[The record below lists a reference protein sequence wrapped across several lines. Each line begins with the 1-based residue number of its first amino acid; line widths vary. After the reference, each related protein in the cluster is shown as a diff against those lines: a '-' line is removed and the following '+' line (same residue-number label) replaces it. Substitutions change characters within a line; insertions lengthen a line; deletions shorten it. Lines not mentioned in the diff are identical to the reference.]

1 MATSSSASARA
12 SAGRPCAAQTRTA
25 APRQRSRG
33 PPVNGRRQRPRLR
46 ASARRLLNV
55 ALQGEGSG
63 QQPRDRRCRADVA
76 HLTRGRGRELER
88 LDRIGQAARVEE
100 DGALDPL
107 GEVRLVP
114 QLLRDRDHIGDC
126 RDRGVSLAALGEQR
140 GGVGQVVG
148 PDGPPEP
155 RRPLLA
161 RPQEVGYSAPP
172 PQQEHHAGHRPERLQ
187 PRRSH
192 PLSQLEHPLGRRP
205 GLCAAK
211 HRVPFP
217 DRGEVPEPGRRAP
230 AGGPEGVRSAP
241 PGAGERRPPP
251 RGRPRRVRSPRR
263 PPGGVRAPPAPRRRR
278 RRRWQRSRPS
288 ARGSR
293 RRAGPLARG
302 VRRLARGARGRAGW
316 RIRGAPRAP
325 SRRGSPLPARHRRPR
340 HGDAGAGTAGG
351 HPLPAGRRPL
361 RRAGGLH
368 GRCGPAPPGR
378 RTPPGR
384 RSLPPDRHRR
394 LRGLVAHSRPYGR
407 GRRAVGRRES
417 GCGGER

>member
-1 MATSSSASARA
+1 M
-12 SAGRPCAAQTRTA
+12 
-25 APRQRSRG
+25 
-33 PPVNGRRQRPRLR
+33 
-46 ASARRLLNV
+46 

-140 GGVGQVVG
+140 RGVGQVVG

-217 DRGEVPEPGRRAP
+217 DRGEVPEPGRLAAA
-230 AGGPEGVRSAP
+230 AGPVGVHGAP
-241 PGAGERRPPP
+241 PGAGGRRLLLADADVGAGRDRDHPPEGVADELARWHEAFADWLEALAGERVGEYEELLGHHLAEAARY
-251 RGRPRRVRSPRR
+251 RLDIGDHGTETQVLARRAATLCRQVADRSAAQADFMAAAGLLRRV
-263 PPGGVRAPPAPRRRR
+263 AALLPADDP
-278 RRRWQRSRPS
+278 SRPI
-288 ARGSR
+288 AI
-293 RRAGPLARG
+293 ADC
-302 VRRLARGARGRAGW
+302 AGW
-316 RIRGAPRAP
+316 LLTRV
-325 SRRGSPLPARHRRPR
+325 
-340 HGDAGAGTAGG
+340 TAT
-351 HPLPAGRRPL
+351 L
-361 RRAGGLH
+361 
-368 GRCGPAPPGR
+368 
-378 RTPPGR
+378 
-384 RSLPPDRHRR
+384 
-394 LRGLVAHSRPYGR
+394 
-407 GRRAVGRRES
+407 
-417 GCGGER
+417 